1 MMTDVER
8 MRYQL
13 SKAVLQG
20 LLASG
25 MDKSNS
31 ITHIVDRAI
40 AYADEMIEQL
50 NQKKDEKTY

>member
-1 MMTDVER
+1 MMTHIER

-13 SKAVLQG
+13 SKSALQG

-25 MDKSNS
+25 MDGSNS

-40 AYADEMIEQL
+40 AYADALL
-50 NQKKDEKTY
+50 NELNKNKDEHNQ